1 MEKSQEVQFTNE
13 IYKVCGTFCNYA
25 YIKDKLE
32 LYFHIMVVHHL
43 QTD

>member
-25 YIKDKLE
+25 YIKLE

-43 QTD
+43 QTA